1 MTADDRFV
9 VATYV
14 VEDEEKQLRKR
25 ADGIAIGLTVGS
37 WTDLPATKQERMR
50 PYCGRV
56 EDIAVEERLPDGRVR
71 ARVAIGYPT
80 VNFPARIPALLTTV
94 FGKLSM
100 DGKIRMVGLDLP
112 ASFAR
117 AFPGPKFGAAGV
129 REVLGVQGR
138 PLLMSI
144 FKSCIG
150 LPMDELVAAFTEQA
164 LGGADLIKDDEIF
177 FNESLAS
184 PEDRVRAYREAAR
197 RTEAETGQRVLY
209 AVNLTGPVT
218 ELRDRARRLAE
229 LGAGALLVNAFAYG
243 LDVLQALAEDPEV
256 SVPIMAHPAVAG
268 AMYAAP
274 GYGISASILFG
285 QLLRLAGADIVI
297 YPSPYGTVTLEA
309 EESRQVLHHLRAD
322 NGLKPALPAPS
333 AGIHPGLV
341 PLLVRDFGM
350 DVIVNAGGG
359 IHGHPGGARAGA
371 RAFMAAIRAVVAG
384 RPLREAAED
393 SPELAAAIQQWGVKE
408 A

>member
-1 MTADDRFV
+1 MADERFV
-9 VATYV
+9 LATYEL
-14 VEDEEKQLRKR
+14 EDEEKALKKR
-25 ADGIAIGLTVGS
+25 ADGIAVGLTVGS
-37 WTDLPATKQERMR
+37 WTDLPAAQQERMQ

-56 EDIAVEERLPDGRVR
+56 EDITVLERLGEGRVR
-71 ARVAIGYPT
+71 ARITIGYPV

-100 DGKIRMVGLDLP
+100 DGRIRLVRLELPPAFVG
-112 ASFAR
+112 

-129 REVLGVQGR
+129 REILGVQGR

-150 LPMDELVAAFTEQA
+150 MPLDALVAAFTEQA

-177 FNESLAS
+177 FNESIAP
-184 PEDRVRAYREAAR
+184 PEARVQAYRDAAR
-197 RTEAETGQRVLY
+197 RTEEETGQKVLY

-218 ELRDRARRLAE
+218 QLRDRARRLSE
-229 LGAGALLVNAFAYG
+229 LGAGALLINAFAYG
-243 LDVLQALAEDPEV
+243 LDVVQALAEDPEV
-256 SVPIMAHPAVAG
+256 TVPLMAHPAVAG

-274 GYGISASILFG
+274 GYGISAAILFG

-309 EESRQVLHHLRAD
+309 NEGREVLGHLRED

-341 PLLVRDFGM
+341 PLLVRDYGV

-359 IHGHPGGARAGA
+359 IHGHPGGARAGG
-371 RAFMAAIRAVVAG
+371 RAFVAAIRAVMDR
-384 RPLREAAED
+384 RPLAEAAGE
-393 SPELAAAIQQWGVKE
+393 SPELAAAIEKWGVKE